1 MRNTWKV
8 ILALTLA
15 LGLKGTLAQAQPLI
29 AGNTA
34 AFGCGPIYTSNF
46 LNGTTAGQFYPD
58 GAGPGCP
65 TPPPTNTHNGRG
77 MAVGGTEV
85 FYTELDEIPGPF
97 PGFGPSEFIHVA
109 NFNAG
114 AGSGDTRLLTNPRP
128 GSGIQD
134 LTFANSVLYAMTGYD
149 TQVPQVYGL
158 NLSTGAV
165 LSGPVSVGFP
175 ASNDSDGF
183 AVLPNGNFLVNNG
196 GTSCIYSQYDPTT
209 GAFVAGSTMT
219 VPGNVARC
227 TGVDTDGT
235 SLYFMTDFNSI
246 VRTDFAGN
254 INGFQNFLTGGDEV
268 FIIDISLVHPVTSI
282 TNVNPAQLFF
292 TLKTTDDIGTKF
304 DFQVELLKNGSVVAS
319 GIGLCKTIVRN
330 IPGSNTNVPIDLPS
344 IVPLVSGDVLGAR
357 VSVRIGTAVP
367 PATCSGHVT
376 ATGARFIYD
385 SASAP
390 SQLGLT
396 IFPNPPATLYFHSD
410 GVPCSNTATTTDS
423 GSTVAGRT
431 LSDVAPVGVPK
442 CKNVDTIDGRGANPF
457 VVFGIWNQAPL
468 P

>member
-8 ILALTLA
+8 ILGLTLA
-15 LGLKGTLAQAQPLI
+15 LGLTGAVAQAQPLI
-29 AGNTA
+29 SGNTA

-46 LNGTTAGQFYPD
+46 FNGTTAGQFYPD
-58 GAGPGCP
+58 GAGGTNCP
-65 TPPPTNTHNGRG
+65 TPVNMHNGRG
-77 MAVGGTEV
+77 VAIGGTEI
-85 FYTELDEIPGPF
+85 FYTELDEIPPF
-97 PGFGPSEFIHVA
+97 TGFGASEFIHVA

-114 AGSGDTRLLTNPRP
+114 AGSGDIRLLTNPRP

-134 LTFANSVLYAMTGYD
+134 LTFANGILYAMTGYD
-149 TQVPQVYGL
+149 TQVPQVFGM
-158 NLSTGAV
+158 NLSTGTV

-175 ASNDSDGF
+175 ASHDSDGF
-183 AVLPNGNFLVNNG
+183 AILPNGNFLVNNG
-196 GTSCIYSQYDPTT
+196 GTSCIYSQYNPAT

-235 SLYFMTDFNSI
+235 SLFFMTDFNSI

-282 TNVNPAQLFF
+282 TNVNPANLFF
-292 TLKTTDDIGTKF
+292 TLRTTDDIGTKF

-319 GIGLCKTIVRN
+319 GVGLCKTIVRN
-330 IPGSNTNVPIDLPS
+330 IPGSNTAVPINLPS
-344 IVPLVSGDVLGAR
+344 SVSLVSGDVLGAR
-357 VSVRIGTAVP
+357 VSVRIGTAVL
-367 PATCSGHVT
+367 PATCPGHVT
-376 ATGARFIYD
+376 AIGARFIYD
-385 SASAP
+385 STNAP
-390 SQLGLT
+390 SQFGLT
-396 IFPNPPATLYFHSD
+396 IFPNPPETLYFHSD
-410 GVPCSNTATTTDS
+410 GVPCSNVVTTSDS

-431 LSDVAPVGVPK
+431 LSNIASVAASPK
-442 CKNVDTIDGRGANPF
+442 CKNVDTIDGRGVNPW
-457 VVFGIWNQAPL
+457 VVFGTWNQAPL